1 MNGVTRPLLAVDHL
15 RVGYRDL
22 IVVPDLSL
30 QLTRGELLGITGRN
44 GAGKSTTMMCLAGI
58 LRSDSGEI
66 RLDGV
71 ELSRRRPWQRAAAG
85 LALIP
90 EGKRVVRE
98 MSVADNLR
106 LGRFSAPRAQR
117 SPRATSARIDDV
129 LETFPAL
136 AGRLSS
142 LAGSLSGGQQQM
154 LAIAQGLMGEPQVLI
169 VDEPSSGLAPLVVDE
184 VLAGLRSYA
193 DAGHGVVVV
202 EQQIDRVAAYSDGIL
217 VLEAGNIAWS
227 GPADSSGLHDIVHGI
242 VFGRR
247 DAGTR

>member
-1 MNGVTRPLLAVDHL
+1 MNGVAHPLLAVDHL

-22 IVVPDLSL
+22 VVVPDLSL
-30 QLTRGELLGITGRN
+30 RLTRGELLGITGRN
-44 GAGKSTTMMCLAGI
+44 GAGKSTTMMALAGL
-58 LRSDSGEI
+58 LRPTSGEV

-71 ELSRRRPWQRAAAG
+71 DLSRRRPWQRAAAG

-106 LGRFSAPRAQR
+106 LGRFGAPRARR
-117 SPRATSARIDDV
+117 SARATSARLDEV
-129 LETFPAL
+129 LETFPVL
-136 AGRLSS
+136 ADRLSS
-142 LAGSLSGGQQQM
+142 PAGSLSGGQQQM

-184 VLAGLRSYA
+184 VLAGLRAYA
-193 DAGHGVVVV
+193 NAGHGVVVV
-202 EQQIDRVAAYSDGIL
+202 EQQIDRVAAYSDRIL
-217 VLEAGNIAWS
+217 VLEAGDIAWS
-227 GPADSSGLHDIVHGI
+227 GPADSLGLHEIVHGI

-247 DAGTR
+247 DAGAR